1 MKKILSFMILVGL
14 VTGCSCTAD
23 ITASTPTKEVEKFFN
38 NYQTLHND
46 VIAQLEDVVENEMTF
61 TDEQKEKYKGIMKKH
76 YQDLTY
82 EIKDETINGDSATVQ
97 VEIEVRDYS
106 KAMQDANNYLIQNPE
121 EFNDETGNYSESLF
135 NEYRLEKIKEVEEKV
150 KYNLNLR
157 LTKVDDKWALDDISE
172 IDESKIHG
180 TYKY

>member
-1 MKKILSFMILVGL
+1 MKKILSYITILGL
-14 VTGCSCTAD
+14 LTGCSCAAD

-46 VIAQLEDVVENEMTF
+46 VVAQLDDVVEQEMTF
-61 TDEQKEKYKGIMKKH
+61 SPEQKDSYKDIMKKH

-82 EIKDETINGDSATVQ
+82 EIKDEEVNGDNATVT

-106 KAMQDANNYLIQNPE
+106 KIMEEADNYFLEHPE
-121 EFNDETGNYSESLF
+121 EFNDETGTYNANLF
-135 NEYRLEKIKEVEEKV
+135 NEYRLGKIKEAKEKV
-150 KYNLNLR
+150 KYTLNLT
-157 LTKVDDKWALDDISE
+157 LTKVEEEWELDDISDM
-172 IDESKIHG
+172 DESKIHG